1 MSVSVLE
8 QLVDHPTCI
17 MKDGPLLS
25 LNSLGNHYLPSP
37 FGASFKGTLNVG
49 PNAARKWS
57 PVPSIRALA
66 PGLGAIVTYRGWFHR
81 SNSGYWGR
89 EWQPLCGGN
98 VPWVSI

>member
-17 MKDGPLLS
+17 MKDGSLLS

-49 PNAARKWS
+49 PNAALKWS

-66 PGLGAIVTYRGWFHR
+66 PSLGAIVTYRGWFLEVILGIGAGNG
-81 SNSGYWGR
+81 S
-89 EWQPLCGGN
+89 LCVEEMCRG
-98 VPWVSI
+98 